1 MTTRN
6 IEVFMKNEISTL
18 DYFLYCELLNS
29 KALQSQAKVISANKN
44 INVIK
49 CQISELNKELSQVI
63 EKIADDD
70 KKLRIEIKLYGL
82 IYPLDSE
89 WKPSLY
95 SFLLE
100 KLNKEDDRLEKSD
113 IETAGYCLILNK
125 IV

>member
-63 EKIADDD
+63 EKIADDN
-70 KKLRIEIKLYGL
+70 KKLRIEIKL
-82 IYPLDSE
+82 
-89 WKPSLY
+89 
-95 SFLLE
+95 
-100 KLNKEDDRLEKSD
+100 
-113 IETAGYCLILNK
+113 
-125 IV
+125 

>member
-49 CQISELNKELSQVI
+49 CQIS
-63 EKIADDD
+63 
-70 KKLRIEIKLYGL
+70 
-82 IYPLDSE
+82 
-89 WKPSLY
+89 
-95 SFLLE
+95 
-100 KLNKEDDRLEKSD
+100 D
-113 IETAGYCLILNK
+113 IM
-125 IV
+125 